1 MKTVSK
7 TRNVIIL
14 LLTDIVWGIAF
25 VAQSKGGDAIGA
37 YSFNGIRFLIGAA
50 VLLPVIKILD
60 KNELTTNR
68 PQNTTDRKLLWTG
81 GICCGLALCLAS
93 NLQQIGITMGAEAGK
108 AGFLTATYILIVPI
122 LGLFIG
128 RKCNI
133 KIWIGVAIT
142 IVGMYFLCMN
152 GSKGVFLLQRSDILL
167 LLCALC
173 FAVQILFIDHFSP
186 KVDAVRLSC
195 IEFLVT
201 GICSCI
207 LMFFVDMGHS
217 IAGSMQWAAS
227 LTGWSVWIP
236 ILYAG
241 IFSSGIG
248 YTLQVVGQK
257 GLNPAFASMVMSLES
272 VVSVFAGWILLG
284 QQLSAREIIGCV
296 LIFAAIMLAQ
306 MPDRKYTSIASD
318 I

>member
-1 MKTVSK
+1 
-7 TRNVIIL
+7 
-14 LLTDIVWGIAF
+14 
-25 VAQSKGGDAIGA
+25 
-37 YSFNGIRFLIGAA
+37 
-50 VLLPVIKILD
+50 
-60 KNELTTNR
+60 
-68 PQNTTDRKLLWTG
+68 
-81 GICCGLALCLAS
+81 
-93 NLQQIGITMGAEAGK
+93 MGAEAGK
-108 AGFLTATYILIVPI
+108 AGFLTATYILMVPI

-142 IVGMYFLCMN
+142 LVGMYFLCMN
-152 GSKGVFLLQRSDILL
+152 GGGGSFSLQRSDILL

-173 FAVQILFIDHFSP
+173 FAIQILFIDHFSP
-186 KVDAVRLSC
+186 KVDAARLSC

-201 GICSCI
+201 GVCSCI

-217 IAGSMQWAAS
+217 INGIVQWLAA
-227 LTGWSVWIP
+227 LTDWSAWIP

-306 MPDRKYTSIASD
+306 IPDRKYTS
-318 I
+318 

>member
-25 VAQSKGGDAIGA
+25 VAQSKGGDAVGA

-60 KNELTTNR
+60 NKELT
-68 PQNTTDRKLLWTG
+68 LWTG

-93 NLQQIGITMGAEAGK
+93 NLQQVGINMGAEAGK
-108 AGFLTATYILIVPI
+108 AGFLTATYILMVPI
-122 LGLFIG
+122 LGLIIG

-142 IVGMYFLCMN
+142 LVGMYFLCMN
-152 GSKGVFLLQRSDILL
+152 GSKGSFSLQKSDILL

-201 GICSCI
+201 GVCSCI

-217 IAGSMQWAAS
+217 VSGIVQWSSA
-227 LTGWSVWIP
+227 LTDWSAWIP

-306 MPDRKYTSIASD
+306 IPDRKYTS
-318 I
+318 

>member
-25 VAQSKGGDAIGA
+25 VAQSKGGDAVGA

-60 KNELTTNR
+60 NKELTTNR
-68 PQNTTDRKLLWTG
+68 PQNAADRRTLWTG

-93 NLQQIGITMGAEAGK
+93 NLQQVGINMGAEAGK
-108 AGFLTATYILIVPI
+108 AGFLTATYILMVPI
-122 LGLFIG
+122 LGLIIG

-142 IVGMYFLCMN
+142 LVGMYFLCMN
-152 GSKGVFLLQRSDILL
+152 GSKGSFSLQKSDILL

-201 GICSCI
+201 GVCSCI

-217 IAGSMQWAAS
+217 VSGIVQWSSA
-227 LTGWSVWIP
+227 LTDWSAWIP

-306 MPDRKYTSIASD
+306 IPDRKYTS
-318 I
+318 